1 MKEPYFKLLASIGA
15 TSHWIMG
22 ARTDRTLH
30 YGSNVYAMEELV
42 AELGTAFLCATL
54 GISTYPRPGH
64 AACSASWLQVLNWS
78 QGKGID
84 RCARGLRHFVSLV
97 PRVRATLPLPPRGSQ
112 RAQPTL
118 VFAPPSEHAHWK
130 TANINKVAAN
140 FKLARFTAT
149 QRIS

>member
-42 AELGTAFLCATL
+42 AELGAAFLCATL

-64 AACSASWLQVLNWS
+64 AACSASWLQVLN
-78 QGKGID
+78 GLKAKALIA
-84 RCARGLRHFVSLV
+84 ARGACATAGLAPLRVVGSPCSRHAPTPPAGLSARSAHTGFRPVE
-97 PRVRATLPLPPRGSQ
+97 RARTLEDR
-112 RAQPTL
+112 
-118 VFAPPSEHAHWK
+118 
-130 TANINKVAAN
+130 
-140 FKLARFTAT
+140 
-149 QRIS
+149 